1 GAAGAA
7 AAHPRRRP
15 RRRRRAP
22 GLPRHRDPRRA
33 PPALGRARRR
43 AGAGEQRGRDP
54 VGRGGRGDGP
64 RRGHAPLAGVRVA
77 AAGGPDPPH
86 HAPERA
92 APPRLPPGRR
102 RPPRRR
108 GADALTMADTPA
120 GSVIQDAL
128 DALRRLDATPADAV
142 SEAEAEAL
150 VERLRPAVR
159 ALARAYYVED
169 RPLVSD
175 AEYDRLFR
183 ALQTLEAR
191 FPRLQA
197 PDSPTL
203 RVGGEPL
210 EAFEKVRHP
219 VPLLSLRNAFDADEL
234 RAWYARVCRGLAG
247 ALADGERPALEAELK
262 IDGLAVALTYEG
274 GRLAR
279 GATRGNGVV
288 GEDVTAHVRT
298 VRAIPLRLPEGA
310 PERIEVRGEVYMAKS
325 TFERLN
331 GALAAAGERVFAN
344 PRNAAAGSLRQLDPR
359 ITARRGLAFW
369 AYGVGPVSGPPP
381 PTQTETLDWL
391 ESLGFPVTEHRG
403 RFEEIE
409 EVVAFCDRWEA
420 RRDALDYEIDGVV
433 VKVDRQ
439 DYQERLGAVANAP
452 RWAVAYKFPAR
463 EVTTTLLRIVHNVG
477 RTGVVKPVAVL
488 DP

>member
-1 GAAGAA
+1 RAGAA
-7 AAHPRRRP
+7 ATPDGGAQRALPQAPRRAGRLGVGAALVRPLLGHHHRRHGGLRARRGGHPVAPLPGRHAGAGADGGPRRGRHRGRVRHHGRGRHDGGDADTDGRAGAHAAHPRRRP
-15 RRRRRAP
+15 RRRRRTP
-22 GLPRHRDPRRA
+22 GLPRHRDPRRP

-197 PDSPTL
+197 PDPPPL

-279 GATRGNGVV
+279 GATRGNGV
-288 GEDVTAHVRT
+288 
-298 VRAIPLRLPEGA
+298 
-310 PERIEVRGEVYMAKS
+310 
-325 TFERLN
+325 
-331 GALAAAGERVFAN
+331 
-344 PRNAAAGSLRQLDPR
+344 
-359 ITARRGLAFW
+359 
-369 AYGVGPVSGPPP
+369 
-381 PTQTETLDWL
+381 
-391 ESLGFPVTEHRG
+391 
-403 RFEEIE
+403 
-409 EVVAFCDRWEA
+409 
-420 RRDALDYEIDGVV
+420 
-433 VKVDRQ
+433 
-439 DYQERLGAVANAP
+439 
-452 RWAVAYKFPAR
+452 
-463 EVTTTLLRIVHNVG
+463 
-477 RTGVVKPVAVL
+477 
-488 DP
+488 